1 MRLRSSRVAEKHCR
15 RKLVPRC
22 RCAVGLIYCAAAD
35 MTPIT
40 RPAAAGRILL
50 IYLAVACV
58 VIAAGPV
65 GCATR
70 RQRAGDAYF
79 RGVAEHQ
86 KGKDDQAMRDLSR
99 ATQLNPDL
107 TAAHSI
113 LGDLYQSKGNLE
125 GAAKEF
131 AETVR
136 LDPSNFDNNYRLG
149 FANQLMHR
157 MQDAASAYL
166 RALEL
171 RPNDPRTNYNLGSV
185 YLALSQFD
193 DAVKYLRRA
202 TELDP
207 KFGDAWANLGVA
219 LDLQGNAPAAELAY
233 KRSIELR
240 GAIPEI
246 VLNLG
251 LNLLAQGKA
260 GEAADVLGNAAK
272 QMNTPFARQ
281 RFADALAQSHKYD
294 EAANEYE
301 AALNIDPNYFPAL
314 NGLGYALIQKYQQG
328 LELDDEVR
336 KAATD
341 NWKQSLAINPSQPRI
356 RQQLRKWDQHMFG
369 GGNGPATKPT
379 EASGGR

>member
-1 MRLRSSRVAEKHCR
+1 
-15 RKLVPRC
+15 
-22 RCAVGLIYCAAAD
+22 
-35 MTPIT
+35 MTPMT
-40 RPAAAGRILL
+40 RPAAARTVL
-50 IYLAVACV
+50 IYLTFACV
-58 VIAAGPV
+58 AIAAGPV

-70 RQRAGDAYF
+70 KERAGDAYF
-79 RGVAEHQ
+79 RGVAALQ
-86 KGKDDQAMRDLSR
+86 KAKDDQAIRDLSQ

-107 TAAHSI
+107 TAAHSM
-113 LGDLYQSKGNLE
+113 LGDIYQSKGNLDR
-125 GAAKEF
+125 AAHEF

-136 LDPSNFDNNYRLG
+136 LDPSSFDNNYRLG
-149 FANQLMHR
+149 FVYQLSHR
-157 MQDAASAYL
+157 MQDSAAAYL

-171 RPNDPRTNYNLGSV
+171 RPNDPRANYNLGSV

-202 TELDP
+202 TELDA

-240 GAIPEI
+240 GAVPEI

-251 LNLLAQGKA
+251 LNLLSQGKA

-272 QMNTPFARQ
+272 SMNTPFARQ
-281 RFADALAQSHKYD
+281 RFADALAQTRRYD
-294 EAANEYE
+294 EAVNEYE

-314 NGLGYALIQKYQQG
+314 NGKGFALIQKYQQG

-341 NWKQSLAINPSQPRI
+341 NWKQSLAINPSQPRVQ
-356 RQQLRKWDQHMFG
+356 QQLRKWDQRRLFG
-369 GGNGPATKPT
+369 GGNRSGTGGPATT
-379 EASGGR
+379 STSEATGGK